1 MTDSALPGPGAVPPR
16 RARLAGAA
24 FGLAFALAGLA
35 SLLARGTL
43 GVPQGA
49 DAPAYVRIARTL
61 ASTGGLELPGP
72 AEIDDAP
79 QQRLDDPFG
88 SPVSLAVDGRFLPK
102 HPWAFGA
109 LLVPGVAAQA
119 ARVWGVVPAL
129 LAAAAV
135 LLGSPAARNVLW
147 GVNVDTAI
155 ALLWLASLVLA
166 ARGRPVSAGLLGGLV
181 PFLRPTAAVLL
192 GGLVVLA
199 FLRPRR
205 ERLALFGVLAV
216 LFAAFGTLNTLWWGA
231 PWRTAYDRVA
241 VLGPDGLSVASVA
254 DQFSLP
260 PLEGLGILL
269 PVSYTHLDVYKRQAY
284 DRVAV
289 LGPDGLSVA
298 SVADQFS
305 LPPLEGLGILLL
317 HPSGGLLATAPL
329 CFFAVLGLAILPAAR
344 ERVSACAMGS
354 GLVAF
359 LLLAPYRFLEVA
371 PETAYRFAA
380 PLVVASVLPL
390 AALASEALSRFS
402 SRGRPDGAS

>member
-43 GVPQGA
+43 DVPQGA

-109 LLVPGVAAQA
+109 LLVPGVVVGGIPGVRLTALVLGGLLAALVAAQA

-269 PVSYTHLDVYKRQAY
+269 
-284 DRVAV
+284 
-289 LGPDGLSVA
+289 
-298 SVADQFS
+298 
-305 LPPLEGLGILLL
+305 L

-329 CFFAVLGLAILPAAR
+329 CFFAVLGLAFLPAAR

-390 AALASEALSRFS
+390 AALASEALSRLS
-402 SRGRPDGAS
+402 SPGRPDGAS

>member
-1 MTDSALPGPGAVPPR
+1 VTDPALPGPGAARPG
-16 RARLAGAA
+16 RARIAGAA

-43 GVPQGA
+43 AVPQGA

-61 ASTGGLELPGP
+61 AATGGLELPGP

-79 QQRLDDPFG
+79 QQRLGDPFG
-88 SPVSLAVDGRFLPK
+88 SPVALSVDGRFLPK

-109 LLVPGVAAQA
+109 LLVPGFAIAGIPGVRLTALALGGLLAALVAARA
-119 ARVWGVVPAL
+119 ARVWGIVPSL

-155 ALLWLASLVLA
+155 ALLWLVSLVLA
-166 ARGRPVSAGLLGGLV
+166 ARGRPVYAGLLGGLV
-181 PFLRPTAAVLL
+181 PFLRPTAVVLL
-192 GGLVVLA
+192 GGLLVLS

-205 ERLALFGVLAV
+205 ERLALLGVLAV
-216 LFAAFGTLNTLWWGA
+216 LLAALGVLNALWWGA

-241 VLGPDGLSVASVA
+241 VLGPNGISVVSVA

-260 PLEGLGILL
+260 PLEGLGIL
-269 PVSYTHLDVYKRQAY
+269 
-284 DRVAV
+284 
-289 LGPDGLSVA
+289 
-298 SVADQFS
+298 
-305 LPPLEGLGILLL
+305 IL
-317 HPSGGLLATAPL
+317 HTSGGLLATAPL
-329 CFFAVLGLAILPAAR
+329 CLFAALALVFLPAAR

-354 GLVAF
+354 ALVAF

-390 AALASEALSRFS
+390 AALASEALSRLS